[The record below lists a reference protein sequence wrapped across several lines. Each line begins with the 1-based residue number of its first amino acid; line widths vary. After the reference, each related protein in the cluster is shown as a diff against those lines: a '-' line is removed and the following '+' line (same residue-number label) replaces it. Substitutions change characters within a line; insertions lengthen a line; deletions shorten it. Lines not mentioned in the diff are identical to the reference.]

1 MQLDLAQRGRA
12 SVDFVAAVG
21 GASAQARRAV
31 DAELRASGFDAGAA
45 ADPLP
50 GRCAAFDA
58 AVRRM
63 PAWPAFAAVRE
74 WVGANHGRIAMEA
87 FDEVRATVEPRLRA
101 LEHGP
106 TTLEATLGDDLPDY
120 FRGVAFHR
128 TGSWD
133 AHDFMGAVHGEIVH
147 RRLVGRNFGGDI
159 YAQRRDMLAELARPS
174 YARILEIGVSSGN
187 YTVALSQRFPRAEIT
202 GIDLSLRMLEH
213 AQRIGNELGQA
224 WRLYQRAGEATG
236 FEAGS
241 FDLVTYY
248 SLGHELP
255 ERALRALLR
264 EAWRV
269 LAPGGE
275 ILFGDVIPYL
285 SQDPLA
291 QAWADHEARTGGE
304 PYWREYCSLDLA
316 LCANE
321 AGFERARYFQAKT
334 PRRFPFILH
343 AFKGAASAATVGK

>member
-1 MQLDLAQRGRA
+1 MEPEGNLEEFQDPANYDL
-12 SVDFVAAVG
+12 
-21 GASAQARRAV
+21 
-31 DAELRASGFDAGAA
+31 EEI
-45 ADPLP
+45 P
-50 GRCAAFDA
+50 GS
-58 AVRRM
+58 
-63 PAWPAFAAVRE
+63 E
-74 WVGANHGRIAMEA
+74 ERIAMIGEA
-87 FDEVRATVEPRLRA
+87 VHRQGA
-101 LEHGP
+101 
-106 TTLEATLGDDLPDY
+106 TTLELACGTGIVTLPLAAAGQ
-120 FRGVAFHR
+120 R
-128 TGSWD
+128 T
-133 AHDFMGAVHGEIVH
+133 A
-147 RRLVGRNFGGDI
+147 
-159 YAQRRDMLAELARPS
+159 
-174 YARILEIGVSSGN
+174 
-187 YTVALSQRFPRAEIT
+187 

-285 SQDPLA
+285 AQDPLA